1 MTVALLK
8 NWVWCEDCLEWKDA
22 GEEVSFVNIE
32 EDSFGKDLMTFECD
46 RCENTNKNNIIS
58 SPTKPKGQL

>member
-1 MTVALLK
+1 MTIGLLK

-32 EDSFGKDLMTFECD
+32 EDIYGKDMMTFECD
-46 RCENTNKNNIIS
+46 KCNNQNKNFVVS
-58 SPTKPKGQL
+58 SPHRPKGG